1 MNDGF
6 LRVAAVT
13 PHVTPGD
20 IKRNTAE
27 ILAYINHL
35 AEREVNLAV
44 FPELSLTG
52 YNCGDMF
59 LHPTLVDAASVSLK
73 KILAETAAIPM
84 LIFVGLPVILSG
96 KLYNAAAA
104 CYKGTVKSVTLK
116 RHIPN
121 YNEFYEKRYFNPG
134 TDAETELAT
143 SALIKLTSGGVN
155 TTSDAVCGA
164 EICEDLW
171 LPNPPS
177 NALCSAGA
185 TVICNLSASNAVI
198 GKDIYRRELV
208 KMQSAKTISA
218 YIYANAGRGE
228 STTDCVYDGQS
239 FIAENGVILAES
251 EPFSEGFIIA
261 DIDVTRLN
269 TERMRM
275 STFDVKA
282 TGFPVV
288 ELGMEKRDKKIIM
301 RDFPK
306 YPFVPADNALLNKR
320 LEYIIKM
327 QAHAL
332 CKRLSSIGTKTAVIG
347 LSGGLDS
354 TLAFLVTVKAFDILG
369 ISNSGIIAVTMPCFG
384 TTSRTKSN
392 AEKLAKAFSTDF
404 REIDITEAVKLH
416 FKDIGLSETDRTTAF
431 ENVQARER
439 TQILMDIANMTGG
452 IVIGT
457 GDLSELALGFA
468 TYNGDHMSMYGV
480 NSGVPKTLVRH
491 LVRFFSETPEIADT
505 PTAAVL
511 RDILATPVSPEL
523 LPAKEGVQHT
533 EEIIGPYELH
543 DFFLYYFVRQS
554 FSPEKILRIAVQAWS
569 GDYSPETIKKWLDL
583 FISRFFAMQ
592 FKRSCL
598 PDGVKVGSVSLSPR
612 ADFRMPSDLS
622 KNFLFME

>member
-6 LRVAAVT
+6 LRVAAVS
-13 PHVTPGD
+13 PHVCPGNV
-20 IKRNTAE
+20 KLNTAE
-27 ILAYINHL
+27 IIANIKYLAS
-35 AEREVNLAV
+35 REVKLAV
-44 FPELSLTG
+44 FPELSITG

-59 LHPTLVDAASVSLK
+59 LHSKLFDSAAAALK
-73 KILAETAAIPM
+73 QILKETASLPI
-84 LIFVGLPVILSG
+84 LFYVGLPVISSG

-104 CYKGTVKSVTLK
+104 CYMGTVKSVTLK
-116 RHIPN
+116 KHIPN
-121 YNEFYEKRYFNPG
+121 YNEYYEKRYFNPG
-134 TDAETELAT
+134 AEAVTETGT
-143 SALIKLTSGGVN
+143 SALIKLTSEKSGVN
-155 TTSDAVCGA
+155 VISDAVCGA

-177 NALCSAGA
+177 NELCEAGA

-198 GKDIYRRELV
+198 GKDIYRRDLV
-208 KMQSAKTISA
+208 KMQSARTISA

-228 STTDCVYDGQS
+228 STSDCVYDGQS

-251 EPFSEGFIIA
+251 EPFMGGSIIA
-261 DIDVTRLN
+261 DIDVSKLN
-269 TERMRM
+269 SERMRM
-275 STFDVKA
+275 STFKVTETNFPTVK
-282 TGFPVV
+282 
-288 ELGMEKRDKKIIM
+288 LNMEKKNYANLLRN
-301 RDFPK
+301 FPR
-306 YPFVPADNALLNKR
+306 YPFVPADNNELAKR

-332 CKRLSSIGTKTAVIG
+332 CKRMSSIGTKTAVIG

-354 TLAFLVTVKAFDILG
+354 TLAFLVTVKAFDILN
-369 ISNSGIIAVTMPCFG
+369 ISNKGIIAVTMPCFG

-392 AEKLAKAFSTDF
+392 AEKLAAAFDTDF

-416 FKDIGLSETDRTTAF
+416 FRDIGLPEDDRTTAF

-439 TQILMDIANMTGG
+439 TQILMDIANMHGG

-457 GDLSELALGFA
+457 GDLSELALGWS

-491 LVRFFSETPEIADT
+491 LVRYFIKDSSKEI
-505 PTAAVL
+505 AAVL
-511 RDILATPVSPEL
+511 EDILATPVSPEL
-523 LPAKEGVQHT
+523 LPASEGEQHT

-554 FSPEKILRIAVQAWS
+554 YSPEKILRIAKQAWK
-569 GDYSPETIKKWLDL
+569 GVYSPEVIKKWLDL
-583 FISRFFAMQ
+583 FISRFFSMQ

-612 ADFRMPSDLS
+612 ADFRMPSDIS
-622 KNFLFME
+622 KNFLF

>member
-6 LRVAAVT
+6 LRVAAVS

-20 IKRNTAE
+20 TKRNAAE
-27 ILAYINHL
+27 ILANIKNL
-35 AEREVNLAV
+35 SMQGVNLAV

-52 YNCGDMF
+52 YSCGDMF
-59 LHPTLVDAASVSLK
+59 LHPALIDAAAASLT
-73 KILAETAAIPM
+73 KILAETAALPI
-84 LIFVGLPVILSG
+84 LFYVGLSVILSG

-116 RHIPN
+116 QHIPN
-121 YNEFYEKRYFNPG
+121 YNEFYEKRYFNRG
-134 TDAETELAT
+134 SEKDTGT
-143 SALIKLTSGGVN
+143 SALLKLTSGRVN
-155 TTSDAVCGA
+155 VTADAVCAA

-177 NALCSAGA
+177 NALCEAGA

-198 GKDIYRRELV
+198 GKDIYRRDLV

-228 STTDCVYDGQS
+228 STTDCVYDGQC
-239 FIAENGVILAES
+239 FIAENGVVLAES
-251 EPFSEGFIIA
+251 EPFAEGAIIA
-261 DIDVTRLN
+261 DIDISKLN

-275 STFDVKA
+275 STFTVKEG
-282 TGFPVV
+282 GFPIV
-288 ELGMEKRDKKIIM
+288 ELNMEKQNFEKLL

-306 YPFVPADNALLNKR
+306 YPFVPADNFELEKR
-320 LEYIIKM
+320 LSYIVKM
-327 QAHAL
+327 QAYAL
-332 CKRLSSIGTKTAVIG
+332 CKRMTSIGTKTAVIG

-369 ISNSGIIAVTMPCFG
+369 FSRSGIIAVTMPCFG
-384 TTSRTKSN
+384 TTSRTKGN
-392 AEKLAKAFSTDF
+392 AEKLAKAYSTDF

-416 FKDIGLSETDRTTAF
+416 FRDIGLPETDRTTAF

-480 NSGVPKTLVRH
+480 NSSVPKTLVRH
-491 LVRFFSETPEIADT
+491 LVRYFAGTPEIKDT

-511 RDILATPVSPEL
+511 EDILATPVSPEL
-523 LPAKEGVQHT
+523 LPANEAAQHT

-554 FSPEKILRIAVQAWS
+554 FSPEKILRIACQAWEDS
-569 GDYSPETIKKWLDL
+569 YSPETIKKWLDL
-583 FISRFFAMQ
+583 FISRFFSMQ

-598 PDGVKVGSVSLSPR
+598 PDGVKIGSVSLSPR
-612 ADFRMPSDLS
+612 ADFRMPSDIS
-622 KNFLFME
+622 NSFLF

>member
-1 MNDGF
+1 MKDGF
-6 LRVAAVT
+6 LRVAAVS

-20 IKRNTAE
+20 TGRNAVE
-27 ILAYINHL
+27 ILANIDYL
-35 AEREVNLAV
+35 VKRGVNLAV

-52 YNCGDMF
+52 YSCGDMF
-59 LHPTLVDAASVSLK
+59 LHPALAEAAQDSLK
-73 KILAETAAIPM
+73 KILAKTASFPI
-84 LIFVGLPVILSG
+84 LFYLGLPVILSG

-104 CYKGTVKSVTLK
+104 CYKGTVKSVSLK
-116 RHIPN
+116 KHIPN

-134 TDAETELAT
+134 SETEAGT
-143 SALIKLTSGGVN
+143 SAFIKLTDGGA
-155 TTSDAVCGA
+155 TSDAVCAA

-177 NALCSAGA
+177 NALCEAGA
-185 TVICNLSASNAVI
+185 TVICNLSASNALI
-198 GKDIYRRELV
+198 GKDIYRRDLV

-251 EPFSEGFIIA
+251 EPFIGGAIIA
-261 DIDVTRLN
+261 DIDISKLN
-269 TERMRM
+269 SERMRM
-275 STFDVKA
+275 STFRVTETA
-282 TGFPVV
+282 FPTAR
-288 ELGMEKRDKKIIM
+288 LNMEKQKLEPLL

-306 YPFVPADNALLNKR
+306 YPFVPADNNELAKR
-320 LEYIIKM
+320 LEYIVKM

-332 CKRLSSIGTKTAVIG
+332 CKRMSSIGTKTAVIG

-354 TLAFLVTVKAFDILG
+354 TLAFLVTVKTFDILN

-392 AEKLAKAFSTDF
+392 AEKLAKAFDTDF

-416 FKDIGLSETDRTTAF
+416 FRDIGLPETDRTTAF

-491 LVRFFSETPEIADT
+491 LVRYFAETPEIINT

-511 RDILATPVSPEL
+511 RDILDTPVSPEL
-523 LPAKEGVQHT
+523 LPASEAAQHT

-554 FSPEKILRIAVQAWS
+554 FSIEKILRIAVQAWK
-569 GDYSPETIKKWLDL
+569 GVYTPEVIKKWLDL
-583 FISRFFAMQ
+583 FISRFFSMQ

-612 ADFRMPSDLS
+612 ADFRMPSDISNL
-622 KNFLFME
+622 FLF